1 MRPKK
6 TPSTIS
12 TATAPATFCSGRHEK
27 EQLIEEGWEP
37 PEHAG
42 ALPKTETLEEYE
54 AALFEF
60 DRRHQSLEAEGTDNV
75 GAYVGYFLLLLL
87 LIIAV
92 AAKECGI
99 Y

>member
-87 LIIAV
+87 IIAV